1 MLVQQTPP
9 EDEEQGSGRRYP
21 SRDRNTLQRFTF
33 DSQDTDQ
40 PAKRRRVDDAKVPHM
55 TWHCPTAGK
64 TAAFTTALSSAAACR
79 YHSRTPGN
87 HAMLTSG

>member
-9 EDEEQGSGRRYP
+9 DDEEQGRRYP

-40 PAKRRRVDDAKVPHM
+40 PAKRRRVDDDKVPHVL
-55 TWHCPTAGK
+55 WRCPKATS
-64 TAAFTTALSSAAACR
+64 TAALTAALPHAAACR
-79 YHSRTPGN
+79 SHSRSPGWYV
-87 HAMLTSG
+87 MLTSG